1 MHGYDLTVPR
11 PGNTDS
17 MSLFHGLQL
26 HNSIISAQ
34 HNLDSSD
41 AYVPFMESDDSVSAD

>member
-1 MHGYDLTVPR
+1 MHGYDVAPR
-11 PGNTDS
+11 PGNADS
-17 MSLFHGLQL
+17 MSTFHGGHH

-41 AYVPFMESDDSVSAD
+41 AYIPFMESDDSASAD